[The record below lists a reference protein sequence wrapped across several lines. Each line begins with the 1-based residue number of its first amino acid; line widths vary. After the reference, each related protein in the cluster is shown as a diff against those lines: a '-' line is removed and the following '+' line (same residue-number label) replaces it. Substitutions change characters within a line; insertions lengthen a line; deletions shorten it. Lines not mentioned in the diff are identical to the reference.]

1 MSNRSAIQYELCFS
15 SAGKFLTEFIST
27 HYACKSI
34 ICLKTLDNDELNT
47 RHIGTIIVP
56 YIHTHFIERLTTLWE
71 IGVDIKEFNNQHR
84 MMEDYLFDTGYEH
97 GNLYKDLRDER
108 IVREDPPI
116 NLVFIDIGKLL
127 SYNEQEYEK
136 LIQSL
141 NTNPLSTED
150 WIGGDWK
157 NYVEQY
163 RTQLEIISKNQM
175 IVNRKV

>member
-71 IGVDIKEFNNQHR
+71 IGVDIKEFTNQHR

-108 IVREDPPI
+108 IVREDLPI

-163 RTQLEIISKNQM
+163 RTQLEIIKSKD
-175 IVNRKV
+175 